1 MNKKARETRE
11 TALRHIK
18 RCDELFDGTKY
29 NDREFAYASM
39 RLLALELLGEVE
51 VSEGKLERSTPRR
64 ELTYHLR
71 SLWRRWKERHR
82 HEWKAYE
89 AVSCTYREPWL
100 FSGGDHA
107 GTYIKYRCDCGKVR
121 TEIKEGPWSLKELT

>member
-18 RCDELFDGTKY
+18 RCDELFDGAY

-51 VSEGKLERSTPRR
+51 VSEGKLERATPRR
-64 ELTYHLR
+64 ELTYQLR
-71 SLWRRWKERHR
+71 QLWGRW
-82 HEWKAYE
+82 WP
-89 AVSCTYREPWL
+89 T
-100 FSGGDHA
+100 
-107 GTYIKYRCDCGKVR
+107 T
-121 TEIKEGPWSLKELT
+121 